1 MLDLPESE
9 TGFQIMLVFQRFI
22 CAKQNNDTE
31 IMESCPFMFQ
41 SDSSASKMVV
51 RNHALKCIT
60 GLFGPKIPSAILLRH
75 IQNRIVWFT

>member
-22 CAKQNNDTE
+22 CVKQNNDTE

-41 SDSSASKMVV
+41 SDSKWLHCEKSCTQVHNRFHRAENPICHSAVAYTK
-51 RNHALKCIT
+51 
-60 GLFGPKIPSAILLRH
+60 
-75 IQNRIVWFT
+75 